1 MTKQI
6 VIKDIDY
13 PSDLPVSQRVDDI
26 KKIILAHQVTII
38 CGETG
43 SGKTTQLPKI
53 CLDVGL
59 GKQKMIGHTQPRRIA
74 ARSVAGR
81 IAEELNT
88 PVGEIVGYKIR
99 FMDRVTKTTSIKVMT
114 DGILLA
120 ETQNDPMLSQ
130 YDAIIIDE
138 AHERSLN
145 IDFLLGYLS
154 NLLRKRRDLKIII
167 TSATIDVDK
176 FSQHFDDAPIIKVSG
191 RTFPVDI
198 VYSPLQKINED
209 SNESIEDAIL
219 RTIDELVGNSGDILV
234 FLPGERDIH
243 DCKKFLS
250 EKLIGK
256 FEVLPLFSRLPINE
270 QQKIFKPGGIRR
282 VILATNIAET
292 SLTVPRIKFVI
303 DAGFARVVR
312 YSPKLKIEQLLIEK
326 ISKASANQRSGRC
339 GRIAP
344 GICIR
349 LFDEEDFKARPEF
362 TDPEILRSSL
372 ASVILK
378 MAALKLGPVDEFP
391 FIQSPSYRFI
401 QDGYHLLQELGAV
414 DIENK
419 ILPLGIQLS
428 KLPIDPS
435 LGRILLESKKE
446 NCVQEALIIISALS
460 VSDPR
465 ERPIDK
471 AEQADKAHQFFHDPD
486 SGFNIF
492 LKLWKQFSIETKKVT
507 NKSLRQFTQ
516 KYFLSFNRIKEWHEL
531 HRQLKQI
538 ADELKFNISATEA
551 TYEQTHRAL
560 LSGLLGNIGFK
571 DIDGQMYSGGRSIKF
586 LIGPRLFR
594 NKNFKWIMAAEIID
608 TGRLYAQCVARID
621 VRWIE
626 SLAIH
631 LLEYEYSSPRWNTK
645 LSRVDATEKSLLY
658 GLVVNPGKTV
668 HFGGIDPDQSRKIFI
683 RQGLVEQGYESN
695 GLFWKHNLKLIQE
708 IEMLEHKTRRL
719 DILINDDVLYQFYD
733 ERIDEKIVNGAGFES
748 WRKEKEK
755 NNSEYL
761 FLTKTFLMQ
770 REALQVD
777 EIQYP
782 EKKSLQHL
790 ELHFRYHF
798 QPGHPRDGLSVEIP
812 LSGISQ
818 IKSEDLAWLVP
829 GMIREKVTFLIKNL
843 PKNLRGQCGHLQEA
857 VTEFL
862 TGANN
867 EEEFSEVFTKFIR
880 QKTNSKFR
888 LTEKSLK
895 NLPEHLMVNYVIV
908 DESNIPL
915 DEGRD
920 LLLLQKKNKDKVVE
934 VLEDISFGIEQM
946 EIKYWPKLK
955 TIPDKV
961 EKKINNTV
969 IVGYP
974 ALVDKESHV
983 DLFVADDKAE
993 ADYLHQEGIK
1003 RLIKIQLQEKIK
1015 YIKKNPPRFEEFGM
1029 LLHSHI
1035 SPEDLKK
1042 NFIDVV
1048 FNEIV
1053 DSEASNIKS
1062 QNAFDTLTVNSRKSF
1077 SDLSHDLSSALTE
1090 IAKNYSVYQKVKANI
1105 KYLPKTTLE
1114 DLSEQLDILLP
1125 PYERPLFLFDQ
1136 LKHIPRYLNAMT
1148 IRLKKFSMKEDQD
1161 QVHMREINRLR
1172 DKWIEKV
1179 VEYVEAG
1186 EAVPENFIDFQ
1197 WALQELRVSLFAQ
1210 ELKTSYPISIKRMD
1224 KRWMKLVD

>member
-414 DIENK
+414 DMENK

-631 LLEYEYSSPRWNTK
+631 LLEYEYSNPRWNTK

-708 IEMLEHKTRRL
+708 IEMLEHKTRRQ

-733 ERIDEKIVNGAGFES
+733 ERIDEKIVNGAGFEG

-1090 IAKNYSVYQKVKANI
+1090 IAKNYSAYQKAKANI

-1224 KRWMKLVD
+1224 KRWMELVD

>member
-414 DIENK
+414 DMENK

-631 LLEYEYSSPRWNTK
+631 LLEYEYSNPRWNTK

-708 IEMLEHKTRRL
+708 IEMLEHKTRRQ

-733 ERIDEKIVNGAGFES
+733 ERIDEKIVNGAGFEG

-1090 IAKNYSVYQKVKANI
+1090 IAKNYSAYQKAKANI

-1125 PYERPLFLFDQ
+1125 PYERPLFLFGQ

-1224 KRWMKLVD
+1224 KRWMELVD

>member
-6 VIKDIDY
+6 VNKNIDY
-13 PSDLPVSQRVDDI
+13 PPDLPVSQRVDDI

-88 PVGEIVGYKIR
+88 PLGEMVGYKIR
-99 FMDRVTKTTSIKVMT
+99 FMDQVTKTTSIKVMT

-154 NLLRKRRDLKIII
+154 NLLQKRRDLKIII

-176 FSQHFDDAPIIKVSG
+176 FSQHFGDAPIIQVSG

-198 VYSPLQKINED
+198 VYSPLQKITED
-209 SNESIEDAIL
+209 ANESVEDAIL

-256 FEVLPLFSRLPINE
+256 YEVLPLFSRLPINE

-414 DIENK
+414 DMENK

-465 ERPIDK
+465 ERPLDK
-471 AEQADKAHQFFHDPD
+471 AEQADKAHLFFHDSD

-516 KYFLSFNRIKEWHEL
+516 KHFLSFNRIKEWHEL

-538 ADELKFNISATEA
+538 ADELKFNISSSEA

-571 DIDGQMYSGGRSIKF
+571 DIDGPVYSGGRGIKF

-608 TGRLYAQCVARID
+608 TGRLYAQCVAKID

-631 LLEYEYSSPRWNTK
+631 LLEYEYSNPRWNIK

-708 IEMLEHKTRRL
+708 IEMLEHKTRRQ

-798 QPGHPRDGLSVEIP
+798 QPGHSRDGLSVEIP

-818 IKSEDLAWLVP
+818 IKTEDLAWLVP

-867 EEEFSEVFTKFIR
+867 EEDFSDAFTKFIR
-880 QKTNSKFR
+880 QKTSSKFR

-908 DESNIPL
+908 DENNITL

-920 LLLLQKKNKDKVVE
+920 LLLLQRKNKDKVVE
-934 VLEDISFGIEQM
+934 VLEDISFGIEEM

-955 TIPDKV
+955 VIPDKV
-961 EKKINNTV
+961 EKKINDTI

-974 ALVDKESHV
+974 ALVDRQSHV

-1035 SPEDLKK
+1035 SPEDLKN

-1048 FNEIV
+1048 FSEIV

-1062 QNAFDTLTVNSRKSF
+1062 QNAFDTLTINSRKSF
-1077 SDLSHDLSSALTE
+1077 SDLSHHLSGALTE
-1090 IAKNYSVYQKVKANI
+1090 IAKNYSDYQKAKANI
-1105 KYLPKTTLE
+1105 KYVPKFILE

-1186 EAVPENFIDFQ
+1186 EPVPENFIDFQ

-1210 ELKTSYPISIKRMD
+1210 ELKTSYPISIKRMN
-1224 KRWMKLVD
+1224 KRWMELVD

>member
-270 QQKIFKPGGIRR
+270 QQKIFKPGDMRR

-414 DIENK
+414 DMENK

-631 LLEYEYSSPRWNTK
+631 LLEYEYSNPRWNTK

-708 IEMLEHKTRRL
+708 IEMLEHKTRRQ

-733 ERIDEKIVNGAGFES
+733 ERIDEKIVNGAGFEG

-1090 IAKNYSVYQKVKANI
+1090 IAKNYSAYQKAKANI

-1224 KRWMKLVD
+1224 KRWMELVD

>member
-1 MTKQI
+1 LTKQI

-176 FSQHFDDAPIIKVSG
+176 FSKHFDDAPIIKVSG

-270 QQKIFKPGGIRR
+270 QQKIFKPGGMRR

-349 LFDEEDFKARPEF
+349 LFDEEDFQARPEF

-414 DIENK
+414 DMENK

-571 DIDGQMYSGGRSIKF
+571 DIDGPMYSGGRSIKF

-608 TGRLYAQCVARID
+608 TGRLYAQCVAKID

-626 SLAIH
+626 SLAMH
-631 LLEYEYSSPRWNTK
+631 LLEYEYSNPRWNTK

-708 IEMLEHKTRRL
+708 IEMLEHKTRRQ

-895 NLPEHLMVNYVIV
+895 NLPEHLMVNYIIV
-908 DESNIPL
+908 DENNIPL

-920 LLLLQKKNKDKVVE
+920 LLLLKKKNKDKVVE

-1035 SPEDLKK
+1035 SPEDLKN

-1048 FNEIV
+1048 FNEII

-1062 QNAFDTLTVNSRKSF
+1062 QNAFDTLTINSRKSF

-1090 IAKNYSVYQKVKANI
+1090 IAKNYSAYQKAKANI

-1125 PYERPLFLFDQ
+1125 PYERPLFLFGQ

-1161 QVHMREINRLR
+1161 QVYMREINRLR

>member
-6 VIKDIDY
+6 VNKNIDY
-13 PSDLPVSQRVDDI
+13 PPDLPVSQRVDDI

-88 PVGEIVGYKIR
+88 PLGEMVGYKIR
-99 FMDRVTKTTSIKVMT
+99 FMDQVTKTTSIKVMT

-154 NLLRKRRDLKIII
+154 NLLQKRRDLKIII

-176 FSQHFDDAPIIKVSG
+176 FSQHFSDAPIIQVSG

-198 VYSPLQKINED
+198 VYSPLQKITED
-209 SNESIEDAIL
+209 ANESVEDAIL

-256 FEVLPLFSRLPINE
+256 YEVLPLFSRLPINE

-414 DIENK
+414 DMENK

-465 ERPIDK
+465 ERPLDK
-471 AEQADKAHQFFHDPD
+471 AEQADKAHLFFHDSD

-516 KYFLSFNRIKEWHEL
+516 KHFLSFNRIKEWHEL

-538 ADELKFNISATEA
+538 ADELKFNISSSEA

-571 DIDGQMYSGGRSIKF
+571 DIDGPVYSGGRGIKF

-608 TGRLYAQCVARID
+608 TGRLYAQCVAKID

-626 SLAIH
+626 SLALH
-631 LLEYEYSSPRWNTK
+631 LLEYEYSNPRWNIK

-708 IEMLEHKTRRL
+708 IEMLEHKTRRQ

-790 ELHFRYHF
+790 ELHFHYHF
-798 QPGHPRDGLSVEIP
+798 QPGHSRDGLSVEIP

-818 IKSEDLAWLVP
+818 IKTEDLAWLVP

-867 EEEFSEVFTKFIR
+867 EEDFSDAFTKFIR
-880 QKTNSKFR
+880 QKTSSKFR
-888 LTEKSLK
+888 LTEKNLK

-908 DESNIPL
+908 DENNITL

-920 LLLLQKKNKDKVVE
+920 LLLLQRKNKDKVVE
-934 VLEDISFGIEQM
+934 VLEDISFGIEEM

-955 TIPDKV
+955 VIPDKV
-961 EKKINNTV
+961 EKKINDTI

-974 ALVDKESHV
+974 ALVDRQSHV

-1015 YIKKNPPRFEEFGM
+1015 CQ
-1029 LLHSHI
+1029 LHV
-1035 SPEDLKK
+1035 L
-1042 NFIDVV
+1042 
-1048 FNEIV
+1048 
-1053 DSEASNIKS
+1053 
-1062 QNAFDTLTVNSRKSF
+1062 
-1077 SDLSHDLSSALTE
+1077 
-1090 IAKNYSVYQKVKANI
+1090 
-1105 KYLPKTTLE
+1105 
-1114 DLSEQLDILLP
+1114 
-1125 PYERPLFLFDQ
+1125 
-1136 LKHIPRYLNAMT
+1136 
-1148 IRLKKFSMKEDQD
+1148 
-1161 QVHMREINRLR
+1161 
-1172 DKWIEKV
+1172 
-1179 VEYVEAG
+1179 
-1186 EAVPENFIDFQ
+1186 
-1197 WALQELRVSLFAQ
+1197 
-1210 ELKTSYPISIKRMD
+1210 
-1224 KRWMKLVD
+1224 

>member
-88 PVGEIVGYKIR
+88 PLGEMVGYKIR
-99 FMDRVTKTTSIKVMT
+99 FMDRVTKNTSIKVMT

-130 YDAIIIDE
+130 YDVIIIDE

-176 FSQHFDDAPIIKVSG
+176 FSQHFGDAPIIKVSG

-198 VYSPLQKINED
+198 VYRPLQQINED
-209 SNESIEDAIL
+209 SSESVEDAIL

-243 DCKKFLS
+243 DCKKLLS
-250 EKLIGK
+250 EKLSGK

-270 QQKIFKPGGIRR
+270 QQKIFKPGGMRR

-414 DIENK
+414 DMENK

-571 DIDGQMYSGGRSIKF
+571 DIDGPMYSGGRSIKF

-608 TGRLYAQCVARID
+608 TGRLYGQCVAKID

-631 LLEYEYSSPRWNTK
+631 LLEYEYSNPRWNTK

-708 IEMLEHKTRRL
+708 IEMLEHKTRRQ

-908 DESNIPL
+908 DENNIPL

-1035 SPEDLKK
+1035 SPEDLKN

-1090 IAKNYSVYQKVKANI
+1090 IAKNYSAYQKAKANI

-1224 KRWMKLVD
+1224 KRWMELVD

>member
-270 QQKIFKPGGIRR
+270 QQKIFKPGGMRR

-414 DIENK
+414 DMENK

-631 LLEYEYSSPRWNTK
+631 LLEYEYSNPRWNTK

-708 IEMLEHKTRRL
+708 IEMLEHKTRRQ

-1035 SPEDLKK
+1035 SPEDLKN
-1042 NFIDVV
+1042 NFIDVI

-1090 IAKNYSVYQKVKANI
+1090 IAKNYSAYQKAKANI

>member
-243 DCKKFLS
+243 DSKKFLS

-349 LFDEEDFKARPEF
+349 LFDEEDFQARPEF

-414 DIENK
+414 DMENK

-571 DIDGQMYSGGRSIKF
+571 DIDGPMYSGGRSIKF

-608 TGRLYAQCVARID
+608 TGRLYAQCVAKID
-621 VRWIE
+621 VR
-626 SLAIH
+626 
-631 LLEYEYSSPRWNTK
+631 
-645 LSRVDATEKSLLY
+645 D
-658 GLVVNPGKTV
+658 
-668 HFGGIDPDQSRKIFI
+668 
-683 RQGLVEQGYESN
+683 
-695 GLFWKHNLKLIQE
+695 
-708 IEMLEHKTRRL
+708 
-719 DILINDDVLYQFYD
+719 
-733 ERIDEKIVNGAGFES
+733 
-748 WRKEKEK
+748 
-755 NNSEYL
+755 
-761 FLTKTFLMQ
+761 
-770 REALQVD
+770 
-777 EIQYP
+777 
-782 EKKSLQHL
+782 
-790 ELHFRYHF
+790 
-798 QPGHPRDGLSVEIP
+798 
-812 LSGISQ
+812 
-818 IKSEDLAWLVP
+818 
-829 GMIREKVTFLIKNL
+829 
-843 PKNLRGQCGHLQEA
+843 
-857 VTEFL
+857 
-862 TGANN
+862 
-867 EEEFSEVFTKFIR
+867 
-880 QKTNSKFR
+880 
-888 LTEKSLK
+888 
-895 NLPEHLMVNYVIV
+895 
-908 DESNIPL
+908 
-915 DEGRD
+915 
-920 LLLLQKKNKDKVVE
+920 
-934 VLEDISFGIEQM
+934 
-946 EIKYWPKLK
+946 
-955 TIPDKV
+955 
-961 EKKINNTV
+961 
-969 IVGYP
+969 
-974 ALVDKESHV
+974 
-983 DLFVADDKAE
+983 
-993 ADYLHQEGIK
+993 
-1003 RLIKIQLQEKIK
+1003 
-1015 YIKKNPPRFEEFGM
+1015 
-1029 LLHSHI
+1029 
-1035 SPEDLKK
+1035 
-1042 NFIDVV
+1042 
-1048 FNEIV
+1048 
-1053 DSEASNIKS
+1053 
-1062 QNAFDTLTVNSRKSF
+1062 
-1077 SDLSHDLSSALTE
+1077 
-1090 IAKNYSVYQKVKANI
+1090 
-1105 KYLPKTTLE
+1105 
-1114 DLSEQLDILLP
+1114 
-1125 PYERPLFLFDQ
+1125 
-1136 LKHIPRYLNAMT
+1136 
-1148 IRLKKFSMKEDQD
+1148 
-1161 QVHMREINRLR
+1161 
-1172 DKWIEKV
+1172 
-1179 VEYVEAG
+1179 
-1186 EAVPENFIDFQ
+1186 
-1197 WALQELRVSLFAQ
+1197 
-1210 ELKTSYPISIKRMD
+1210 
-1224 KRWMKLVD
+1224 

>member
-88 PVGEIVGYKIR
+88 PLGEMVGYKIR

-154 NLLRKRRDLKIII
+154 NLLQKRRDLKIII

-176 FSQHFDDAPIIKVSG
+176 FSQHFGDAPIIQVSG

-198 VYSPLQKINED
+198 VYSPLQKITED
-209 SNESIEDAIL
+209 ANESVEDAIL

-414 DIENK
+414 DMENK

-571 DIDGQMYSGGRSIKF
+571 DIDGPMYSGGRSIKF

-608 TGRLYAQCVARID
+608 TGRLYAQCVAKID

-631 LLEYEYSSPRWNTK
+631 LLEYEYSNPRWNTK

-708 IEMLEHKTRRL
+708 IEMLEHKTRRQ

-895 NLPEHLMVNYVIV
+895 NLPEHLMVNYIIV
-908 DESNIPL
+908 DENNIPL

-1035 SPEDLKK
+1035 SPEDLKN

-1062 QNAFDTLTVNSRKSF
+1062 QNAFDTLTINSRKSF

-1090 IAKNYSVYQKVKANI
+1090 IAKNYSAYQKAKANI

-1148 IRLKKFSMKEDQD
+1148 IRLKKFSMKEDLD

-1224 KRWMKLVD
+1224 KRWMELVD

>member
-414 DIENK
+414 DMENK

-571 DIDGQMYSGGRSIKF
+571 DIDGPMYSGGRSIKF

-631 LLEYEYSSPRWNTK
+631 LLEYEYSNPRWNTK

-708 IEMLEHKTRRL
+708 IEMLEHKTRRQ

-733 ERIDEKIVNGAGFES
+733 ERIDEKIVNGAGFEG

-1090 IAKNYSVYQKVKANI
+1090 IAKNYSAYQKAKANI

-1224 KRWMKLVD
+1224 KRWMELVD

>member
-6 VIKDIDY
+6 VNKNIDY
-13 PSDLPVSQRVDDI
+13 PPDLPVSQRVSYI

-88 PVGEIVGYKIR
+88 PLGEMVGYKIR
-99 FMDRVTKTTSIKVMT
+99 FMDQVTKTTSIKVMT

-154 NLLRKRRDLKIII
+154 NLLQKRRDLKIII

-176 FSQHFDDAPIIKVSG
+176 FSQHFSDAPIIQVSG

-198 VYSPLQKINED
+198 VYSPLQKITED
-209 SNESIEDAIL
+209 ANESVEDAIL

-414 DIENK
+414 DMENK

-465 ERPIDK
+465 ERPLDK
-471 AEQADKAHQFFHDPD
+471 AEQADKAHLFFHDSD

-516 KYFLSFNRIKEWHEL
+516 KHFLSFNRIKEWHEL

-538 ADELKFNISATEA
+538 ADELKFNISSTEA
-551 TYEQTHRAL
+551 TYEQIHRAL

-571 DIDGQMYSGGRSIKF
+571 DIDGPIYSGGRGIKF

-608 TGRLYAQCVARID
+608 TGRLYAQCVAKID

-631 LLEYEYSSPRWNTK
+631 LLEYEYSNPRWNIK

-708 IEMLEHKTRRL
+708 IEMLEHKTRRQ

-798 QPGHPRDGLSVEIP
+798 QPGHSRDGLSVEIP

-818 IKSEDLAWLVP
+818 IKTEDLAWLVP

-867 EEEFSEVFTKFIR
+867 EEDFSDAFTKFIR
-880 QKTNSKFR
+880 QKTSSKFR

-895 NLPEHLMVNYVIV
+895 NLPEHLMVNYIIV
-908 DESNIPL
+908 DENNITL

-920 LLLLQKKNKDKVVE
+920 LLLLQRKNKDKVVE
-934 VLEDISFGIEQM
+934 VLEDISFGIEEM

-955 TIPDKV
+955 VIPDKV
-961 EKKINNTV
+961 EKKINDTI

-974 ALVDKESHV
+974 ALVDRQSHV

-1035 SPEDLKK
+1035 SPEDLKN
-1042 NFIDVV
+1042 NFIYVF
-1048 FNEIV
+1048 FNEI
-1053 DSEASNIKS
+1053 
-1062 QNAFDTLTVNSRKSF
+1062 L
-1077 SDLSHDLSSALTE
+1077 
-1090 IAKNYSVYQKVKANI
+1090 
-1105 KYLPKTTLE
+1105 
-1114 DLSEQLDILLP
+1114 
-1125 PYERPLFLFDQ
+1125 
-1136 LKHIPRYLNAMT
+1136 
-1148 IRLKKFSMKEDQD
+1148 
-1161 QVHMREINRLR
+1161 
-1172 DKWIEKV
+1172 
-1179 VEYVEAG
+1179 
-1186 EAVPENFIDFQ
+1186 
-1197 WALQELRVSLFAQ
+1197 
-1210 ELKTSYPISIKRMD
+1210 
-1224 KRWMKLVD
+1224 

>member
-99 FMDRVTKTTSIKVMT
+99 FMDRVTKTTTIKVMT

-176 FSQHFDDAPIIKVSG
+176 FSKHFDDAPIIKVSG

-198 VYSPLQKINED
+198 VYRPLQKINED
-209 SNESIEDAIL
+209 SNESVEDAIL

-303 DAGFARVVR
+303 DAGLARVVR

-344 GICIR
+344 GVCIR
-349 LFDEEDFKARPEF
+349 LFDEEDFNARPEF

-378 MAALKLGPVDEFP
+378 MAALKLGPVDKFP

-414 DIENK
+414 DMENK

-465 ERPIDK
+465 ERPLDK
-471 AEQADKAHQFFHDPD
+471 AEQADKAHQFFHDTD

-516 KYFLSFNRIKEWHEL
+516 KHFLSFNRIKEWHEL

-571 DIDGQMYSGGRSIKF
+571 DIDGPLYSGGRGIKF

-608 TGRLYAQCVARID
+608 TGRLYAQCVAKID

-631 LLEYEYSSPRWNTK
+631 LLEYEYSNPRWNTK

-708 IEMLEHKTRRL
+708 IEMLEHKTRRQ

-748 WRKEKEK
+748 WRKDKEK
-755 NNSEYL
+755 NNPEYL

-782 EKKSLQHL
+782 EKKTLQHL

-818 IKSEDLAWLVP
+818 LKPEDLAWLVP

-862 TGANN
+862 TGADN
-867 EEEFSEVFTKFIR
+867 EEEFSEAFTKFIR
-880 QKTNSKFR
+880 QKTSSKFR
-888 LTEKSLK
+888 FNEKSLK
-895 NLPEHLMVNYVIV
+895 SLPEHLMVNYVIV
-908 DESNIPL
+908 DENNIPI

-946 EIKYWPKLK
+946 ELKHWPKLK
-955 TIPDKV
+955 TIPEKV
-961 EKKINNTV
+961 EKKINDTI

-974 ALVDKESHV
+974 ALVDRESHV
-983 DLFVADDKAE
+983 DLFVADDKVE
-993 ADYLHQEGIK
+993 ADHLHQEGIK

-1015 YIKKNPPRFEEFGM
+1015 YIKKNPPRFEEFAI

-1035 SPEDLKK
+1035 SPEDLKN

-1048 FNEIV
+1048 FSEIV
-1053 DSEASNIKS
+1053 DSEARDIKS
-1062 QNAFDTLTVNSRKSF
+1062 QNAFDTLTINSRKLF
-1077 SDLSHDLSSALTE
+1077 SDLSHELSGALTD
-1090 IAKNYSVYQKVKANI
+1090 IAKNYSAFQKAKANI
-1105 KYLPKTTLE
+1105 KYLPKSTLD

-1148 IRLKKFSMKEDQD
+1148 IRLKKFSVKEDQD
-1161 QVHMREINRLR
+1161 QEHMREINRLR

-1179 VEYVEAG
+1179 IEYVEA
-1186 EAVPENFIDFQ
+1186 EEPIPENFIDFQ

-1224 KRWMKLVD
+1224 KRWMELVD

>member
-176 FSQHFDDAPIIKVSG
+176 FSQHFSDAPIIQVSG

-198 VYSPLQKINED
+198 VYSPLQQITED
-209 SNESIEDAIL
+209 SNESLEDAIL

-270 QQKIFKPGGIRR
+270 QQKIFKPGGMRR

-414 DIENK
+414 DMENK

-571 DIDGQMYSGGRSIKF
+571 DIDGPMYSGGRSIKF

-608 TGRLYAQCVARID
+608 TGRLYAQCVAKID

-631 LLEYEYSSPRWNTK
+631 LLEYEYSNPRWNTK

-708 IEMLEHKTRRL
+708 IEMLEHKTRRQ

-908 DESNIPL
+908 DENNIPL

-1035 SPEDLKK
+1035 SPEDLKN

-1062 QNAFDTLTVNSRKSF
+1062 QNAFDTLTINSRKSF

-1090 IAKNYSVYQKVKANI
+1090 IAKNYSAYQKAKANI

-1161 QVHMREINRLR
+1161 QLHMREINRLR

-1224 KRWMKLVD
+1224 KRWMELVD

>member
-154 NLLRKRRDLKIII
+154 NLLRKRRDLKLII

-270 QQKIFKPGGIRR
+270 QQKIFKPGGMRR

-414 DIENK
+414 DMENK

-471 AEQADKAHQFFHDPD
+471 AEQADKAHQFFYDSD

-571 DIDGQMYSGGRSIKF
+571 DIDGPMYSGGRSIKF

-631 LLEYEYSSPRWNTK
+631 LLEYEYSNPRWNTK

-708 IEMLEHKTRRL
+708 IEMLEHKTRRQ

-733 ERIDEKIVNGAGFES
+733 ERIDEKIVNGAGFEG

-908 DESNIPL
+908 DENNIPL

-1090 IAKNYSVYQKVKANI
+1090 IAKNYSAYQKAKANI

>member
-88 PVGEIVGYKIR
+88 PLGEMVGYKIR

-176 FSQHFDDAPIIKVSG
+176 FSQHFGDAPIIKVSG

-198 VYSPLQKINED
+198 VYSPLQKITED
-209 SNESIEDAIL
+209 SIESVEDAIL

-270 QQKIFKPGGIRR
+270 QQKIFKPGGMRR

-414 DIENK
+414 DMENK

-608 TGRLYAQCVARID
+608 TGRLYAQCVAKID

-631 LLEYEYSSPRWNTK
+631 LLEYEYSNPRWNTK

-708 IEMLEHKTRRL
+708 IEMLEHKTRRQ

-908 DESNIPL
+908 DENNIPL

-1090 IAKNYSVYQKVKANI
+1090 IAKNYSAYQKAKANI

-1224 KRWMKLVD
+1224 KRWMELVD

>member
-270 QQKIFKPGGIRR
+270 QQKIFKPGGMRR

-414 DIENK
+414 DMENK

-571 DIDGQMYSGGRSIKF
+571 DIDGPMYSGGRSIKF

-608 TGRLYAQCVARID
+608 TGRLYGQCVAKID

-708 IEMLEHKTRRL
+708 IEMLEHKTRRQ

-908 DESNIPL
+908 DENNIPL

-1035 SPEDLKK
+1035 SPEDLKN
-1042 NFIDVV
+1042 NFIDVI

-1090 IAKNYSVYQKVKANI
+1090 IAKNYSAYQKAKANI

-1224 KRWMKLVD
+1224 KRWMELVD

>member
-414 DIENK
+414 DMENK

-571 DIDGQMYSGGRSIKF
+571 DIDGPMYSGGRSIKF

-608 TGRLYAQCVARID
+608 TGRLYAQCVAKID

-631 LLEYEYSSPRWNTK
+631 LLEYEYSNPRWNTK

-708 IEMLEHKTRRL
+708 IEMLEHKTRRQ

-1090 IAKNYSVYQKVKANI
+1090 IAKNYSAYQKAKANI

-1224 KRWMKLVD
+1224 KRWMELVD

>member
-414 DIENK
+414 DMENK

-608 TGRLYAQCVARID
+608 TGRLYAQCVAKID

-631 LLEYEYSSPRWNTK
+631 LLEYEYSNPRWNTK

-708 IEMLEHKTRRL
+708 IEMLEHKTRRQ

-733 ERIDEKIVNGAGFES
+733 ERIDEKIVNGAGFEG

-1090 IAKNYSVYQKVKANI
+1090 IAKNYSAYQKAKANI

>member
-414 DIENK
+414 DMENK

-608 TGRLYAQCVARID
+608 TGRLYGQCVAKID
-621 VRWIE
+621 VRWVE

-708 IEMLEHKTRRL
+708 IEMLEHKTRRQ

-733 ERIDEKIVNGAGFES
+733 ERIDEKIVNGAGFEG

-857 VTEFL
+857 VTDFL

-908 DESNIPL
+908 DENNIPL

-1090 IAKNYSVYQKVKANI
+1090 IAKNYSAYQKAKANI
-1105 KYLPKTTLE
+1105 KKKKKTTLE

>member
-414 DIENK
+414 DMENK

-608 TGRLYAQCVARID
+608 TGRLYGQCVAKID

-708 IEMLEHKTRRL
+708 IEMLEHKTRRQ

-908 DESNIPL
+908 DENNIPL

-1090 IAKNYSVYQKVKANI
+1090 IAKNYSAYQKAKANI

-1224 KRWMKLVD
+1224 KRWMELVD

>member
-88 PVGEIVGYKIR
+88 PLGEMVGYKIR

-176 FSQHFDDAPIIKVSG
+176 FSQHFGDAPIIKVSG

-198 VYSPLQKINED
+198 VYSPLQKITED
-209 SNESIEDAIL
+209 SSESLEDAIL

-270 QQKIFKPGGIRR
+270 QQKIFKPGGMRR

-414 DIENK
+414 DMENK

-571 DIDGQMYSGGRSIKF
+571 DIDGPMYSGGRSIKF

-608 TGRLYAQCVARID
+608 TGRLYAQCVAKID

-631 LLEYEYSSPRWNTK
+631 LLEYEYSNPRWNTK

-668 HFGGIDPDQSRKIFI
+668 HFGGIDPNQSRKIFI

-708 IEMLEHKTRRL
+708 IEMLEHKTRRQ

-908 DESNIPL
+908 DENNIPL

-969 IVGYP
+969 VVGYP

-1035 SPEDLKK
+1035 SPEDLKN

-1062 QNAFDTLTVNSRKSF
+1062 QNAFDTLTINSRKSF

-1090 IAKNYSVYQKVKANI
+1090 IAKNYSAYQKAKANI

-1224 KRWMKLVD
+1224 KRWMELVD

>member
-88 PVGEIVGYKIR
+88 PLGEMVGYKIR

-130 YDAIIIDE
+130 YDVIIIDE

-176 FSQHFDDAPIIKVSG
+176 FSQHFGDAPIIKVSG

-198 VYSPLQKINED
+198 VYRPLQQINED
-209 SNESIEDAIL
+209 SSESVEDAIL

-243 DCKKFLS
+243 DCKKLLS
-250 EKLIGK
+250 EKLSGK

-270 QQKIFKPGGIRR
+270 QQKIFKPGGMRR

-414 DIENK
+414 DMENK

-608 TGRLYAQCVARID
+608 TGRLYGQCVAKID

-631 LLEYEYSSPRWNTK
+631 LLEYEYSNPRWNTK

-708 IEMLEHKTRRL
+708 IEMLEHKTRRQ

-733 ERIDEKIVNGAGFES
+733 ERIDEKIVNGAGFEG

-1062 QNAFDTLTVNSRKSF
+1062 QNAFDTLTINSRKSF
-1077 SDLSHDLSSALTE
+1077 SDLSHDLSNALTE
-1090 IAKNYSVYQKVKANI
+1090 IAKNYSAYQKAKANI

-1224 KRWMKLVD
+1224 KRWMELVD

>member
-414 DIENK
+414 DMENK

-608 TGRLYAQCVARID
+608 TGRLYGQCVAKID

-631 LLEYEYSSPRWNTK
+631 LLEYEYSNPRWNTK

-708 IEMLEHKTRRL
+708 IEMLEHKTRRQ

-1090 IAKNYSVYQKVKANI
+1090 IAKNYSAYQKAKANI

>member
-414 DIENK
+414 DMENK

-571 DIDGQMYSGGRSIKF
+571 DIDGPMYSGGRSIKF

-631 LLEYEYSSPRWNTK
+631 LLEYEYSNPRWNTK

-708 IEMLEHKTRRL
+708 IEMLEHKTRRQ

-733 ERIDEKIVNGAGFES
+733 ERIDEKIVNGAGFEG

-1035 SPEDLKK
+1035 SPEDLKN
-1042 NFIDVV
+1042 NFIDVI

-1062 QNAFDTLTVNSRKSF
+1062 QNAFDTLTINSRKSF
-1077 SDLSHDLSSALTE
+1077 SDLSHDLSNALTE
-1090 IAKNYSVYQKVKANI
+1090 IAKNYSAYQKAKANI

-1125 PYERPLFLFDQ
+1125 PYERPLFLFGQ

>member
-6 VIKDIDY
+6 VNKNIDY
-13 PSDLPVSQRVDDI
+13 PPDLPVSQRVDDI

-88 PVGEIVGYKIR
+88 PLGEMVGYKIR
-99 FMDRVTKTTSIKVMT
+99 FMDQVTKTTSIKVMT

-154 NLLRKRRDLKIII
+154 NLLQKRRDLKIII

-176 FSQHFDDAPIIKVSG
+176 FSQHFGDAPIIQVSG

-198 VYSPLQKINED
+198 VYSPLQKITED
-209 SNESIEDAIL
+209 ANESVEDAIL

-414 DIENK
+414 DMENK

-465 ERPIDK
+465 ERPLDK
-471 AEQADKAHQFFHDPD
+471 AEQADKAHLFFHDSD

-538 ADELKFNISATEA
+538 SDELKFNISSSEA

-571 DIDGQMYSGGRSIKF
+571 DIDGPVYSGGRGIKF

-608 TGRLYAQCVARID
+608 TGRLYAQCVAKID

-631 LLEYEYSSPRWNTK
+631 LLEYEYSNPRWNIK

-708 IEMLEHKTRRL
+708 IEMLEHKIRRQ

-798 QPGHPRDGLSVEIP
+798 QPGHSRDGLSVEIP

-818 IKSEDLAWLVP
+818 IKTEDLAWLVP

-867 EEEFSEVFTKFIR
+867 EEDFSDAFTKFIR
-880 QKTNSKFR
+880 QKTSSKFR

-895 NLPEHLMVNYVIV
+895 NLPEHLMVNYVIL
-908 DESNIPL
+908 DENNITL

-920 LLLLQKKNKDKVVE
+920 LLLLQRKNKDKVVE
-934 VLEDISFGIEQM
+934 VLEDISFGIEEM

-955 TIPDKV
+955 VIPDKV
-961 EKKINNTV
+961 EKKINDTI

-974 ALVDKESHV
+974 ALVDRQSYV

-1035 SPEDLKK
+1035 SPEDLKN

-1048 FNEIV
+1048 FSEIV

-1062 QNAFDTLTVNSRKSF
+1062 QNAFDTLTINSRKSF
-1077 SDLSHDLSSALTE
+1077 SDLSHHLSGALTE
-1090 IAKNYSVYQKVKANI
+1090 IAKNYSDYQKVKANI
-1105 KYLPKTTLE
+1105 KYVPKFILE

-1224 KRWMKLVD
+1224 KRWMELVD

>member
-414 DIENK
+414 DMENK

-571 DIDGQMYSGGRSIKF
+571 DIDGPMYSGGRSIKF

-608 TGRLYAQCVARID
+608 TGRLYAQCVAKID

-631 LLEYEYSSPRWNTK
+631 LLEFEYSNPRWNTK

-708 IEMLEHKTRRL
+708 IEMLEHKTRRQ

-733 ERIDEKIVNGAGFES
+733 ERIDEKIVNGAGFEG

-1035 SPEDLKK
+1035 SPEDLKN
-1042 NFIDVV
+1042 NFIDVI

-1062 QNAFDTLTVNSRKSF
+1062 QNAFDTLTINSRKSF
-1077 SDLSHDLSSALTE
+1077 SDLSHDLSNALTE
-1090 IAKNYSVYQKVKANI
+1090 IAKNYSAYQKAKANI

>member
-414 DIENK
+414 DMENK

-631 LLEYEYSSPRWNTK
+631 LLEYEYSNPRWNTK

-708 IEMLEHKTRRL
+708 IEMLEHKTRRQ

-733 ERIDEKIVNGAGFES
+733 ERIDEKIVNGAGFEG

-908 DESNIPL
+908 DENNIPL

-1090 IAKNYSVYQKVKANI
+1090 IAKNYSAYQKAKANI

-1224 KRWMKLVD
+1224 KRWMELVD

>member
-1 MTKQI
+1 MTKNI

-13 PSDLPVSQRVDDI
+13 PSDLPVSERVDDI
-26 KKIILAHQVTII
+26 KKTILAHQVIII

-81 IAEELNT
+81 IADELNT
-88 PVGEIVGYKIR
+88 PLGETVGYKIR

-176 FSQHFDDAPIIKVSG
+176 FSQHFDGAPIIKVSG

-198 VYSPLQKINED
+198 IYSPLQKITDD
-209 SNESIEDAIL
+209 SNESLEDAIL
-219 RTIDELVGNSGDILV
+219 RTINELVGNSGDILV

-243 DCKKFLS
+243 DCKKFLG

-303 DAGFARVVR
+303 DAGLARVVR

-344 GICIR
+344 GICVR
-349 LFDEEDFKARPEF
+349 LFDEEDFEARPEF

-378 MAALKLGPVDEFP
+378 MAALKLGPVDKFP

-414 DIENK
+414 DMENK
-419 ILPLGIQLS
+419 ILPLGIRLS

-465 ERPIDK
+465 ERPLDK
-471 AEQADKAHQFFHDPD
+471 AEQADKAHQFFHDSD

-492 LKLWKQFSIETKKVT
+492 LKLWKQFSVETKKVT
-507 NKSLRQFTQ
+507 NKSLRHFTQ

-538 ADELKFNISATEA
+538 ADELKFNISATDA
-551 TYEQTHRAL
+551 TNEQTHRAL

-571 DIDGQMYSGGRSIKF
+571 DIDGPIYSGGRGIKF

-608 TGRLYAQCVARID
+608 TGRLYAQCVAKID

-631 LLEYEYSSPRWNTK
+631 LL
-645 LSRVDATEKSLLY
+645 LS
-658 GLVVNPGKTV
+658 
-668 HFGGIDPDQSRKIFI
+668 
-683 RQGLVEQGYESN
+683 
-695 GLFWKHNLKLIQE
+695 LI
-708 IEMLEHKTRRL
+708 
-719 DILINDDVLYQFYD
+719 
-733 ERIDEKIVNGAGFES
+733 
-748 WRKEKEK
+748 
-755 NNSEYL
+755 
-761 FLTKTFLMQ
+761 
-770 REALQVD
+770 
-777 EIQYP
+777 
-782 EKKSLQHL
+782 
-790 ELHFRYHF
+790 
-798 QPGHPRDGLSVEIP
+798 
-812 LSGISQ
+812 
-818 IKSEDLAWLVP
+818 
-829 GMIREKVTFLIKNL
+829 
-843 PKNLRGQCGHLQEA
+843 
-857 VTEFL
+857 
-862 TGANN
+862 
-867 EEEFSEVFTKFIR
+867 
-880 QKTNSKFR
+880 
-888 LTEKSLK
+888 
-895 NLPEHLMVNYVIV
+895 
-908 DESNIPL
+908 
-915 DEGRD
+915 
-920 LLLLQKKNKDKVVE
+920 
-934 VLEDISFGIEQM
+934 
-946 EIKYWPKLK
+946 
-955 TIPDKV
+955 
-961 EKKINNTV
+961 
-969 IVGYP
+969 
-974 ALVDKESHV
+974 
-983 DLFVADDKAE
+983 
-993 ADYLHQEGIK
+993 
-1003 RLIKIQLQEKIK
+1003 
-1015 YIKKNPPRFEEFGM
+1015 
-1029 LLHSHI
+1029 HI
-1035 SPEDLKK
+1035 
-1042 NFIDVV
+1042 
-1048 FNEIV
+1048 
-1053 DSEASNIKS
+1053 
-1062 QNAFDTLTVNSRKSF
+1062 
-1077 SDLSHDLSSALTE
+1077 
-1090 IAKNYSVYQKVKANI
+1090 
-1105 KYLPKTTLE
+1105 
-1114 DLSEQLDILLP
+1114 
-1125 PYERPLFLFDQ
+1125 
-1136 LKHIPRYLNAMT
+1136 
-1148 IRLKKFSMKEDQD
+1148 
-1161 QVHMREINRLR
+1161 
-1172 DKWIEKV
+1172 
-1179 VEYVEAG
+1179 
-1186 EAVPENFIDFQ
+1186 
-1197 WALQELRVSLFAQ
+1197 
-1210 ELKTSYPISIKRMD
+1210 
-1224 KRWMKLVD
+1224 